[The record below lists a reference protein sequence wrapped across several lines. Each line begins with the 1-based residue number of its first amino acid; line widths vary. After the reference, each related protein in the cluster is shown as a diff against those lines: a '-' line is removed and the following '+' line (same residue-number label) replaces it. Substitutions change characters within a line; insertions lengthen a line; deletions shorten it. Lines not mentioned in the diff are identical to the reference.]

1 MEQSGQAAT
10 SPPARGPGSDSLML
24 VLPDPEALAL
34 AVAAAVV
41 AEARIAVKRTGR
53 FSVALSGGSTPR
65 RAYELLGRPPFAD
78 SVPWALTHVFW
89 GDERCVD
96 PSDAQSNERMVRE
109 ALLDQVPVPSDQVH
123 ALRCSGPALLAG
135 EAAEEYEGV
144 LRAHGPAMDLV
155 LLGLGEDGH
164 TASLFP
170 GADTLDDQGR
180 WVLPTLHDAVGGTAA
195 GLSRRVTLTASYINQ
210 AASVFFVV
218 SGKAKAGVLRQVMAE
233 EAILGH
239 RPANMLPAQMI
250 HPSKG
255 RLRWLVDV
263 EAASELDPEGWWWL

>member
-1 MEQSGQAAT
+1 
-10 SPPARGPGSDSLML
+10 
-24 VLPDPEALAL
+24 
-34 AVAAAVV
+34 V
-41 AEARIAVKRTGR
+41 AEARLAVKRTGR

-96 PSDAQSNERMVRE
+96 PSDVRSNERMVRE
-109 ALLDQVPVPSDQVH
+109 ALLDHVPVPGDQVH
-123 ALRCSGPALLAG
+123 PVRCSGSALLAD
-135 EAAEEYEGV
+135 EAAEEYEGL

-180 WVLPTLHDAVGGTAA
+180 WVLPTLYDAVGGTAA
-195 GLSRRVTLTASYINQ
+195 AGPLWRVTLTASYINQ
-210 AASVFFVV
+210 AASVLFVV
-218 SGKAKAGVLRQVMAE
+218 SGKAKAGVLRQVIAE
-233 EAILGH
+233 EAIPGH
-239 RPANMLPAQMI
+239 PPVNMLPAQMI